1 MPVLFPRRFDSR
13 NCWISGRQ
21 NKTKKQSYKKK
32 NKKKQRQKIDA
43 KFICTSNLNCT
54 LASTVVVLFSFISIS
69 DDYDEHV
76 N

>member
-1 MPVLFPRRFDSR
+1 MPVLFPRRFNSR

-21 NKTKKQSYKKK
+21 NKTK
-32 NKKKQRQKIDA
+32 KKKQRQKIDA
-43 KFICTSNLNCT
+43 KFICTSNLNFT
-54 LASTVVVLFSFISIS
+54 LSSTVVVLFSFVSIS